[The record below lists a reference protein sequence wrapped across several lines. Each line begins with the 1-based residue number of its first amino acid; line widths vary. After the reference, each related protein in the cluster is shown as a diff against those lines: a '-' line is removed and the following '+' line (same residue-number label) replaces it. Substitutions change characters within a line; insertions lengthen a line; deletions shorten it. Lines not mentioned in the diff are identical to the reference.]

1 LRKLRGMRLRR
12 QTDTGMG
19 KGHGKEVEG
28 KMLHAAEFGKKK
40 EVKLEEAFLVQSPT
54 PVRQD
59 ALEAPDKRLK

>member
-1 LRKLRGMRLRR
+1 MRLRR

-19 KGHGKEVEG
+19 EGHGKEVEG

-54 PVRQD
+54 PQS
-59 ALEAPDKRLK
+59 DKMPLRLRTNG